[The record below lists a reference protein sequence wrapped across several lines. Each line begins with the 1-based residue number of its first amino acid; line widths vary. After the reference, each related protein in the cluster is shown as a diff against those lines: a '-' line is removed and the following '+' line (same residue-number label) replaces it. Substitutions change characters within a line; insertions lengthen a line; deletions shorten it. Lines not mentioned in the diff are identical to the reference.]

1 MHRYATSI
9 LVLACLSCS
18 ATQAADLVGFR
29 EITLPAGESN
39 RALHVALWYPT
50 DDGGRETLVGEN
62 PAFLGLSV
70 AKDAKP
76 RSGFHPLV
84 VMSHG
89 YGGSWRN
96 QSWLADDLATHG
108 YVVAAPDHPGTT
120 AFDKAP
126 AEAARL
132 WERPRDL
139 SRVIDAL
146 VADSDLGG
154 GIATGRIAA
163 VGHSLGGWTVIALA
177 GARFEAE
184 RVAADCKTHS
194 DLASCVVFNKL
205 GTGQDAPSRTALG
218 SDLRDD
224 RVGAVVSLDLG
235 LARGFA
241 PASLAA
247 IRVPVLVFAAGTD
260 TVDLPAPLES
270 GYLMGSLPVETSCYV
285 EIADATHFSFMQLCK
300 PGAIALIEAE
310 TPGDGIVCE
319 DGGERDRAAI
329 HRQVADAIIAF
340 LADALPPD

>member
-1 MHRYATSI
+1 MHKYVISI
-9 LVLACLSCS
+9 LMLAGLSC
-18 ATQAADLVGFR
+18 AAAQAADSVGFR
-29 EITLPAGESN
+29 EITLPSGETG
-39 RALHVALWYPT
+39 RTLHVSLWYPT
-50 DDGGRETLVGEN
+50 DDGGPLTLVGEN

-76 RSGFHPLV
+76 KSGFHPLV

-96 QSWLADDLATHG
+96 QSWLAGELVRHG
-108 YVVAAPDHPGTT
+108 FVVAAPDHPGTT
-120 AFDKAP
+120 NFDKRP
-126 AEAARL
+126 SEAKRL

-146 VADSDLGG
+146 TTNSDLAG
-154 GIATGRIAA
+154 GIATNRIAA
-163 VGHSLGGWTVIALA
+163 VGHSLGGWTVLELA
-177 GARFEAE
+177 GGRFEADRLAE
-184 RVAADCKTHS
+184 DCKTHS
-194 DLASCVVFNKL
+194 DLASCTVFTEI
-205 GTGQDAPSRTALG
+205 GTGRDASSRAALAD
-218 SDLRDD
+218 DLKDD
-224 RVGAVVSLDLG
+224 SISAVVSLDLG

-247 IRVPVLVFAAGTD
+247 IRIPLLVFAAGTD
-260 TVDLPAPLES
+260 TVDLPAKLES
-270 GYLMGSLPVETSCYV
+270 GYLMDSLPAATSRYV

-300 PGAIALIEAE
+300 PGAIALIEEE

-340 LADALPPD
+340 LAGALPPD